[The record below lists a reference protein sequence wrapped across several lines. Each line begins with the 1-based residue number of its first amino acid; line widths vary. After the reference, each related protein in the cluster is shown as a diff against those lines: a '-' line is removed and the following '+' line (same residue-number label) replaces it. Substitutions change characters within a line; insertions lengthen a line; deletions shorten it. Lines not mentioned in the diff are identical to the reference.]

1 MTALKKQDKEELKSN
16 YINRELSWLKFN
28 DRVLLE
34 AQNIENPLYE
44 RVKFLS
50 IAGSNLD
57 EFFMVRVAGL
67 YSQIKQEVDSL
78 SSDGLT
84 PEEQMEMVINDTK
97 NLLNKQNTIF
107 NNLSNQLKRNNIL
120 LTKPENLNTKE
131 KKKLLE
137 IFNEEIYPLLTPS
150 AIDPSHPFPFI
161 INQGRA
167 LVMKLKKKK
176 KKRILNSIIVIPKA
190 LSRFIEI
197 DGGKSFKKFLV
208 LDDVIGYFASEIFP
222 DHLLEKKMIFRVIRD
237 SDVEI
242 QEEAEDLVRS
252 FELAL
257 KRRRTGDIVRLE
269 ILEKSDKELVKFI
282 TNKLEINPNY
292 IYEVAGLVGI
302 QDIDQICKIKNS
314 KLKFKNF
321 TPREV
326 ERLKEYNNNF
336 FETIKKKDLIVHH
349 PFETFDAVIEF
360 LNQAAMDKKVIAIKQ
375 TLYRT
380 TLDSPIV
387 KALISASEN
396 GKTVTALIEIKAR
409 FDEEANI
416 QLARSLEKAG
426 VQIVYGFAKYKTHA
440 KSSLIHRREGGK
452 IQTYFHLGTGNY
464 HPVNAKIY
472 TDLSLFSSDK
482 KMAADVEKFYNYVTG
497 YSKPRNLN
505 KISIS
510 PVNLRKT
517 LNQNIDK
524 EISNAKKGKHAEIW
538 AKMNSL
544 VDSQIIDK
552 FYEASSVGVKVSL
565 FVRGVCCLRPGI
577 KNKSENI
584 IVKSI
589 IGRFLEHSRIYCFA
603 NGKLMPN
610 RNAKVYISSADLMPR
625 NLDRR
630 VELLVPIEN
639 QTVHEQVLDQIMMAN
654 YLDTNQS
661 WELYPDG
668 NYQKIKYS
676 RKYSFSAHDYFM
688 NNPSLSGRGKAKL
701 KIKPKKL
708 NLRLVKDGT

>member
-137 IFNEEIYPLLTPS
+137 IFKEEIYPLLTPS

-269 ILEKSDKELVKFI
+269 ILEKSDKELIKFI

-292 IYEVAGLVGI
+292 IYGVAGLVGI

-321 TPREV
+321 TPRDV

-440 KSSLIHRREGGK
+440 KS
-452 IQTYFHLGTGNY
+452 
-464 HPVNAKIY
+464 
-472 TDLSLFSSDK
+472 
-482 KMAADVEKFYNYVTG
+482 
-497 YSKPRNLN
+497 
-505 KISIS
+505 
-510 PVNLRKT
+510 
-517 LNQNIDK
+517 
-524 EISNAKKGKHAEIW
+524 
-538 AKMNSL
+538 
-544 VDSQIIDK
+544 
-552 FYEASSVGVKVSL
+552 
-565 FVRGVCCLRPGI
+565 
-577 KNKSENI
+577 
-584 IVKSI
+584 
-589 IGRFLEHSRIYCFA
+589 
-603 NGKLMPN
+603 
-610 RNAKVYISSADLMPR
+610 
-625 NLDRR
+625 
-630 VELLVPIEN
+630 
-639 QTVHEQVLDQIMMAN
+639 
-654 YLDTNQS
+654 
-661 WELYPDG
+661 
-668 NYQKIKYS
+668 
-676 RKYSFSAHDYFM
+676 
-688 NNPSLSGRGKAKL
+688 
-701 KIKPKKL
+701 
-708 NLRLVKDGT
+708 

>member
-1 MTALKKQDKEELKSN
+1 MTALKKQQKEELKN
-16 YINRELSWLKFN
+16 KYINRELSWLKFN
-28 DRVLLE
+28 DRVLFE

-84 PEEQMEMVINDTK
+84 PDEQMEEVISETK
-97 NLLNKQNTIF
+97 KLLIKQNKIYI
-107 NNLSNQLKRNNIL
+107 QLLTELKKNNISL
-120 LTKPENLNTKE
+120 VKPVNLNTKD

-137 IFNEEIYPLLTPS
+137 IFKEEIYPLLTPS
-150 AIDPSHPFPFI
+150 AIDPAHPFPFI

-167 LVMKLKKKK
+167 LVMRLRKKN
-176 KKRILNSIIVIPKA
+176 KKRILNSIIVVPKA

-197 DGGKSFKKFLV
+197 ESSRNHKKFV
-208 LDDVIGYFASEIFP
+208 ILDDVISFFANEIFP
-222 DHLLEKKMIFRVIRD
+222 DHDLENKMIFRVIRD

-269 ILEKSDKELVKFI
+269 ILENSDNELVKFI
-282 TNKLEINPNY
+282 TNKLEINPDY
-292 IYEVAGLVGI
+292 IYNVSGLVGI
-302 QDIDQICKIKNS
+302 QDIDQICKVKNL
-314 KLKFKNF
+314 KLRFKHF

-326 ERLKEYNNNF
+326 ERLKEYNDNF
-336 FETIKKKDLIVHH
+336 FETIKQKDLVVHH
-349 PFETFDAVIEF
+349 PFETFDSVIEF
-360 LNQAAMDKKVIAIKQ
+360 LNQAANDKKVIAIKQ

-387 KALISASEN
+387 KALITAAEN

-416 QLARSLEKAG
+416 QLSRSLEKVG

-440 KSSLIHRREGGK
+440 KSSLVLRREQGK

-472 TDLSLFSSDK
+472 TDLSLFSCDK
-482 KMAADVEKFYNYVTG
+482 KMASDVEKFFNYVTG
-497 YSKPRNLN
+497 YAKPKNLN

-510 PVNLRKT
+510 PVNMRQT
-517 LNQNIDK
+517 LNENIDA
-524 EISNAKKGKHAEIW
+524 EIRNSKNGKFAAIW

-544 VDSQIIDK
+544 VDPEIIDK
-552 FYEASSVGVKVSL
+552 FYED
-565 FVRGVCCLRPGI
+565 
-577 KNKSENI
+577 
-584 IVKSI
+584 
-589 IGRFLEHSRIYCFA
+589 FL
-603 NGKLMPN
+603 
-610 RNAKVYISSADLMPR
+610 
-625 NLDRR
+625 
-630 VELLVPIEN
+630 
-639 QTVHEQVLDQIMMAN
+639 VLHI
-654 YLDTNQS
+654 
-661 WELYPDG
+661 
-668 NYQKIKYS
+668 
-676 RKYSFSAHDYFM
+676 
-688 NNPSLSGRGKAKL
+688 
-701 KIKPKKL
+701 
-708 NLRLVKDGT
+708 RLHN